1 MTNKSIFKT
10 FWLSL
15 YLLGVCAVGLMQWR
29 NLENTKKDFND
40 TKQVV
45 LEFTKKWDKKT
56 GRVFGQEADLKL
68 NVNAYPLEV
77 IVANLSQ
84 DNTTR
89 YLTAYP
95 VVKFVEGKL
104 KKSDFEKILPKIR
117 EIFFDVINQKSA
129 EDLLERDGIS
139 RLKVDLLREL
149 NEIILPLE
157 IEKIYFLSLVV
168 S

>member
-15 YLLGVCAVGLMQWR
+15 YLLGICAVGLMQWK
-29 NLENTKKDFND
+29 NLEYKKKDLND

-45 LEFTKKWDKKT
+45 HEFAKKWDKKT
-56 GRVFGQEADLKL
+56 GRIFGEEADLKL
-68 NVNAYPLEV
+68 NVNAFPLEV

-84 DNTTR
+84 NNTTR

-95 VVKFVEGKL
+95 VVKFVEGKI

-139 RLKVDLLREL
+139 KLKVDLLREL

>member
-1 MTNKSIFKT
+1 
-10 FWLSL
+10 
-15 YLLGVCAVGLMQWR
+15 LGVGAVGLMQWR

>member
-29 NLENTKKDFND
+29 NLESKKKDLIA
-40 TKQVV
+40 TKQAVT
-45 LEFTKKWDKKT
+45 EFAKKWDKKT
-56 GRVFGQEADLKL
+56 GRIFGEEADLKL

-84 DNTTR
+84 NNTTR

-95 VVKFVEGKL
+95 VVKFVEGKI

-139 RLKVDLLREL
+139 KLKVDLLREL

-157 IEKIYFLSLVV
+157 IEKIYFLSLVI